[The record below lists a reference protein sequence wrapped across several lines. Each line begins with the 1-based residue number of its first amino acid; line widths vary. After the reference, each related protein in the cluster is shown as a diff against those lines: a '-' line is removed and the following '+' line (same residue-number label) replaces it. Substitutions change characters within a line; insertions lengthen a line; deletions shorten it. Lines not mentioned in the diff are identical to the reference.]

1 MLELDGSGGGGQL
14 LRSALALSL
23 CSGEPFRMRG
33 IRAGR
38 QKPGLMRQHLT
49 AIEAAVAI
57 SGSTAIGATPGSQ
70 QLEFR
75 PGAVRGGD
83 HRFAIGTA
91 GSTTLVLQTV
101 LPALLRADRPS
112 SLLIEGGTHNP
123 LAPPAEFLIRTWAP
137 LLRRMAAE
145 VEIDLLRHG
154 FFPAGGG
161 ALRVAIAPSALKPL
175 KLDTRGAIRS
185 IRALAICA
193 SIAEAVGERELAV
206 VGDHFGLPA
215 EARSHQKVENAIGPG
230 NAVLIEVESEA
241 LCSVFASFGERGLRA
256 ERVAAEACRQ
266 AQRYLDAGVA
276 VDEHLADQLLLP
288 MALAGGGAF
297 STTRPSAHFL
307 SNAALIEKFLPVEIT
322 QTAETDSEWQIVVA
336 T

>member
-38 QKPGLMRQHLT
+38 PKPGLMRQHLT
-49 AIEAAVAI
+49 AVEAAVAI
-57 SGSTAIGATPGSQ
+57 SGSTAIGAAPGSQ

-112 SLLIEGGTHNP
+112 TLIIEGGTHNP
-123 LAPPAEFLIRTWAP
+123 LAPTAEFLIQSFAP
-137 LLRRMAAE
+137 LLRRMGAE
-145 VEIDLLRHG
+145 LDIRLLRHG

-161 ALRVAIAPSALKPL
+161 ALRVSVTPSVLRPL
-175 KLDTRGAIRS
+175 NLEARGAIRA
-185 IRALAICA
+185 ITALAISSA
-193 SIAEAVGERELAV
+193 LADSVGERELAV
-206 VGDHFGLPA
+206 VGGHFGLPA
-215 EARSHQKVENAIGPG
+215 DALVHQIVERPVGPG
-230 NAVLIEVESEA
+230 NALLITVESEA
-241 LCSVFASFGERGLRA
+241 HCAVFAGFGERRMRA
-256 ERVAAEACRQ
+256 EQVAAEACQQ

-297 STTRPSAHFL
+297 TTTLPSAHFS

-322 QTAETDSEWQIVVA
+322 QA
-336 T
+336 TVSDNAWRIDVLP

>member
-1 MLELDGSGGGGQL
+1 MLELDGSSGGGQL

-33 IRAGR
+33 IRASR
-38 QKPGLMRQHLT
+38 PKPGLMRQHLT

-57 SGSTAIGATPGSQ
+57 SDSTAIGATPGSQ

-75 PGAVRGGD
+75 PGTVRGGD

-123 LAPPAEFLIRTWAP
+123 LAPTAEFLIQTFAP
-137 LLRRMAAE
+137 LLGRMGA
-145 VEIDLLRHG
+145 VIDLSLLRHG

-161 ALRVAIAPSALKPL
+161 ALRLAVTPSALKPL
-175 KLDTRGAIRS
+175 TLNARGAIRS
-185 IRALAICA
+185 IKALAISS
-193 SIAEAVGERELAV
+193 SIAESVGERELAV
-206 VGDHFGLPA
+206 VGEHFGLPP
-215 EARSHQKVENAIGPG
+215 EALVHQQIARPVGPG
-230 NAVLIEVESEA
+230 NALLISIESEA
-241 LCSVFASFGERGLRA
+241 LCTVFASFGERSIRA
-256 ERVAAEACRQ
+256 EQVAAEACRQ
-266 AQRYLDAGVA
+266 AQRYLDAAVA

-297 STTRPSAHFL
+297 TTTQPSAHFL

-322 QTAETDSEWQIVVA
+322 QTAVSASAWRVDVA
-336 T
+336 A